1 MTSTGETRW
10 EHFNHQAD
18 IGIRGFGP
26 TLDQAF
32 TQVAIALIN
41 VITSVPINPDQSVV
55 ISCQADNPDDLLYDW
70 LNQLIFQIAKDK
82 FLYRRFDVEIVENR
96 LTAVVYGEPIDI
108 KHHQPIVEIK
118 AATYTELKVEQDAIG
133 QWLAQCIVDV

>member
-1 MTSTGETRW
+1 MTSPEETNW
-10 EHFNHQAD
+10 EHFYHQAD

-26 TLDQAF
+26 TIDQAF
-32 TQVAIALIN
+32 TQAAIALIN
-41 VITSVPINPDQSVV
+41 VITSVPINPDKSVV

-70 LNQLIFQIAKDK
+70 LNQLIFQIATDK
-82 FLYRRFDVEIVENR
+82 FLYSRFEIRIVENK

-118 AATYTELKVEQDAIG
+118 AATYTELKVEQDANG